1 MKSLFVILDN
11 SESDISS
18 IVAALDI
25 ANDNSSNVHL
35 INYTEGEYIKEKRF
49 VIDGNT
55 SEEECKKYIKTLDDI
70 SQYSFGLA
78 INTLKKSG
86 FEDSRIIW
94 HQICDK
100 TLRLCPENF
109 IPDLLIM
116 SHTLG
121 EDKVDNNEYIAKKLV
136 STSIPIYLVPDVLPK
151 TLNRRVTIAWDG
163 SLNVSRSISLSH
175 SFIERADEVEVITV
189 DNNDDS
195 FVLPLKK
202 YLDDYGIK
210 FTHAKLTSGKFSI
223 GELLLGE
230 VTNKKSD
237 LLIMGGFSKSIMREK
252 MLGGVSKYMLDH
264 SFCPIFISHTS

>member
-11 SESDISS
+11 SESDINSV
-18 IVAALDI
+18 IAALDI

-35 INYTEGEYIKEKRF
+35 INYTEGEYINEKRF
-49 VIDGNT
+49 VIDRKA
-55 SEEECKKYIKTLDDI
+55 SEEECEKYLKTLDDI
-70 SQYSFGLA
+70 SKYSFSQA
-78 INTLKKSG
+78 ISTLKENG

-94 HQICDK
+94 HQLCDK

-121 EDKVDNNEYIAKKLV
+121 EEKVDNNDYIAKKLV
-136 STSIPIYLVPDVLPK
+136 NSGIPLYLVPDLLPK
-151 TLNRRVTIAWDG
+151 SLNRNIAIAWDG

-175 SFIERADEVEVITV
+175 SFIENADSVEIITV
-189 DNNDDS
+189 DNNDDE
-195 FVLPLKK
+195 FILPLKK
-202 YLDDYGIK
+202 YLDDYSIE
-210 FTHAKLTSGKFSI
+210 FYHTKLTSGKFSI
-223 GELLLGE
+223 GELILGE
-230 VTNKKSD
+230 ITNKKSD

-252 MLGGVSKYMLDH
+252 MLGGVSQYMLDH